1 MHFISFQSFPF
12 LFCCSKN
19 STPQVNGTACS
30 KLRNCMQIIYIYY
43 VFNTVFGKGV
53 RPVIQG
59 LWYFSR
65 NPAIFTKICEILP
78 NTCRYDIF
86 DTYIGH
92 WTCFIHLKRPN
103 LSSVETLSLQR
114 ANIVP
119 KLPGPHYV
127 AKKLGTSHSV
137 IVVERAND

>member
-1 MHFISFQSFPF
+1 M
-12 LFCCSKN
+12 
-19 STPQVNGTACS
+19 
-30 KLRNCMQIIYIYY
+30 
-43 VFNTVFGKGV
+43 
-53 RPVIQG
+53 
-59 LWYFSR
+59 
-65 NPAIFTKICEILP
+65 LP

-114 ANIVP
+114 ANNVP
-119 KLPGPHYV
+119 KLPGLHYV
-127 AKKLGTSHSV
+127 AKKLGTSHGV